1 MSGFINTMF
10 VSSTSHFP
18 PAFPAKPK
26 PLLPIF
32 TFAQSQSCM
41 NLRIDLEVLDFQE
54 RGLSV
59 DPWSEVDCSKYGLNL
74 ARPKEAYQSPLQRIG
89 EALRSQQTA
98 REPISDRPC
107 STSFEEP
114 QTPSDANRSSYDFSN
129 YSYTSIPGT
138 SQSIIETNTKRE
150 IALGSGL
157 EWRGPTDKGSIISA
171 IPKSHAHTP
180 RNNKGHFA
188 GTSLLS
194 SVSSNP
200 RTRAPFKPQKSN
212 RGTSSWQLK
221 QYAEATLGSGSLRKA
236 VRLPEGEDKD
246 EWLAV
251 NGRKIK
257 SMVTEALLTLNEN
270 SRRFL
275 QPDQS
280 TLRLHH

>member
-54 RGLSV
+54 RGLFT

-74 ARPKEAYQSPLQRIG
+74 ARPKEVYQSPLQRIG
-89 EALRSQQTA
+89 EALRLQQTA
-98 REPISDRPC
+98 REPISDWPC
-107 STSFEEP
+107 STSFGEP

-138 SQSIIETNTKRE
+138 SQSTTEIDTKRE

-157 EWRGPTDKGSIISA
+157 ERRDLTDRGNIISA
-171 IPKSHAHTP
+171 TPKSHAYTS
-180 RNNKGHFA
+180 RNNEGHFA

-236 VRLPEGEDKD
+236 VKLPEGEDKD

-257 SMVTEALLTLNEN
+257 SMMTEALLT
-270 SRRFL
+270 
-275 QPDQS
+275 
-280 TLRLHH
+280 